1 MGPCPRAAE
10 GRRRSSI
17 EAEHVGCGLRARSPR
32 AEEAPARFL
41 RAEGSRPPTAI
52 MSPSSPSLEPTP
64 TVPKPRLTGRGIAIA
79 AGLWLLYAL
88 LRTVLVVQSTPV
100 PPSRALRYELV
111 GAGLLA
117 LYSIPAWWLI
127 VRELDRSGWWWK
139 LAAHAIYGPIYAWIV
154 FETLAWI
161 IGLLQEPGQGG
172 PEVEQLRM
180 WIIFG
185 SLTVYVAQFA
195 IYHTIRSIQRLRLQQ
210 EQASTLEALARESEL
225 TALKAQIN
233 PHFLFNTL
241 NSISATIR
249 QDPEEARAMIAQL
262 ARLLRYALESTEED
276 FVPLEEELSFARS
289 YLALASKR
297 FGDRLEVEFDVDP
310 ESRDT
315 NLPPMVLQ
323 PLVENAIRHGIGGSE
338 TGGTVRICTT
348 RQDDHTEIRIEDT
361 GSGIQDED
369 WDRVMEKGIGLKN
382 THDRLRTL
390 YGEENGLEIEP
401 NEPSGVRVRFVIPTT
416 TAPATEDG
424 HVHRR

>member
-1 MGPCPRAAE
+1 MP
-10 GRRRSSI
+10 S
-17 EAEHVGCGLRARSPR
+17 
-32 AEEAPARFL
+32 
-41 RAEGSRPPTAI
+41 PPT
-52 MSPSSPSLEPTP
+52 SLESTP
-64 TVPKPRLTGRGIAIA
+64 TVPKPRLTWKGVTIA
-79 AGLWLLYAL
+79 AALWLLYAL
-88 LRTVLVVQSTPV
+88 LRTALVVQSSPI
-100 PPSRALRYELV
+100 PASRALRYELF

-117 LYSIPAWWLI
+117 LYSLPAWWLI

-139 LAAHAIYGPIYAWIV
+139 LAAHALYGPTYAWIV

-161 IGLLQEPGQGG
+161 IGLVREPGQGG
-172 PEVEQLRM
+172 PEMEQLRM

-185 SLTVYVAQFA
+185 SMTVYVAQFA

-249 QDPEEARAMIAQL
+249 QNPEEARAMIAKL
-262 ARLLRYALESTEED
+262 ARLLRYALESAEED
-276 FVPLEEELSFARS
+276 LVPLEEELSFTRS

-297 FGDRLEVEFDVDP
+297 FGDRLKVEFDVDP

-338 TGGTVRICTT
+338 TGGTVRIST
-348 RQDDHTEIRIEDT
+348 RREDDHTEVRIEDT
-361 GSGIQDED
+361 GSGIHDEE
-369 WDRVMEKGIGLKN
+369 WDHLMEEGIGLKN
-382 THDRLRTL
+382 THERLQTL
-390 YGEENGLEIEP
+390 FGDDNGLEIEP
-401 NEPSGVRVRFVIPTT
+401 NEPSGVRVRFAIPTT
-416 TAPATEDG
+416 TTPATEDG